1 MILSNQLTFIETLHI
16 TSRQL
21 PESNRGGVRRAGFRR
36 GGGGGGGKGASGSLQ
51 CCKPYA
57 MIA

>member
-36 GGGGGGGKGASGSLQ
+36 GGGEGASGSLQ